1 MTVAASPRDRWPWVN
16 RAALSP
22 GNTIVSML
30 TGRGQP
36 RWKWFAAWTLA
47 GACVAF
53 GAIVFGVLIVP
64 IGLVLVVVLPRWH
77 TRAAAVGFL
86 AGVGGVITGIGGA
99 HLDYHACNSAHERAH
114 LAPDTAQSIGYS
126 CGGVNGLPWMIVGI
140 VLIAVA
146 LLFYLRATHR
156 TARAEPDQV
165 ARRQ

>member
-1 MTVAASPRDRWPWVN
+1 MVN

-47 GACVAF
+47 GACVAL
-53 GAIVFGVLIVP
+53 GAVVFGVLIVP
-64 IGLVLVVVLPRWH
+64 IGLVLVMVLSRWR

-99 HLDYHACNSAHERAH
+99 HLDYQACNSTHERAH
-114 LAPDTAQSIGYS
+114 LAPGTDRSIGYS

-146 LLFYLRATHR
+146 LLLYLRAAHR
-156 TARAEPDQV
+156 TPRAELTDHTV
-165 ARRQ
+165 